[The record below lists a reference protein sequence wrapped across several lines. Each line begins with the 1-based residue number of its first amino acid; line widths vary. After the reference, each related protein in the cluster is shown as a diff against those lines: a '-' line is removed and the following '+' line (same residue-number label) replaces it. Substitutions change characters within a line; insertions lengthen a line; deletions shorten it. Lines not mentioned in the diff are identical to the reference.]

1 MTSTPTDTA
10 PPSTTPSSSAPTLR
24 DAFRQPRAVWAIAFA
39 ATVSFMGIGLVD
51 PILPA
56 ISEQLEATP
65 SQAMLL
71 FTSYLF
77 ITAIAMFFTSWFA
90 SAVGVKRTLLIGLAL
105 VVLFA
110 ALASGAGSVNEIIG
124 LRAGWGL
131 GNALF
136 ISTALAAIVGA
147 TAGPSGGAIILYET
161 ALGIGMALGPL
172 LGGLLGSVS
181 WRAPFAGTAVLMGI
195 GLLAIALLLQREAK
209 PAHVSPLAALKAL
222 GNPALRTLALT
233 AIFYN
238 FGFFTLLA
246 YSPFPLEAAA
256 AARGGEFGAM
266 GIGGVFFGWGV
277 ALAITSVF
285 VAPVLTRRL
294 GLIPTLLTT
303 LGLLA
308 VLMLALALVHTSMA
322 AMITL
327 IVIGGLLL
335 GIMNTALTE
344 TVMEATDLPR
354 GVASSA
360 YSGVRFLGGAI
371 APAVAGPLAAA
382 TTAGAPYL
390 LAALTLVLSMAMLV
404 IGRRHLAS
412 VGQHHSRRG
421 PGVAVGFPAGDV
433 VGPPPPPP
441 PDDRS
446 ARAPDPPDAPR
457 RAGPSHP
464 GHVGAGRTAR
474 TDPTPPAAGPA
485 FPSPRFASTM
495 VHVPKRL
502 FRAAKRNV
510 TGPVSP
516 APETRIA
523 ATPRPRIDQEAPC
536 RTPPPLPGST
546 APASAPC
553 RSSGPPPRWTRRAPG
568 SSTWASAPSTAP
580 TPPCTRP
587 GRSPRRRATGAS
599 SASRTALAASSIR
612 WPDRTGSTPCSSSPT
627 RAPARTSWT
636 CTAASA

>member
-1 MTSTPTDTA
+1 MTA
-10 PPSTTPSSSAPTLR
+10 PVRDATAPTTPASTAPTLR
-24 DAFRQPRAVWAIAFA
+24 EAFHQPKSVWAIAFA

-56 ISEQLEATP
+56 ISSQLDATP

-90 SAVGVKRTLLIGLAL
+90 SRIGVKRTLLVGMIL
-105 VVLFA
+105 VVVVA
-110 ALASGAGSVNEIIG
+110 ALCSFSGSVTEIIG

-147 TAGPSGGAIILYET
+147 TAGPSGGAIMLYET

-181 WRAPFAGTAVLMGI
+181 WRAPFAGTAVLMAI
-195 GLLAIALLLQREAK
+195 GFIAIMVLLKHEDR
-209 PAHVSPLAALKAL
+209 PAPVSPVAALKAL
-222 GNPALRTLALT
+222 SNPALRTLALT
-233 AIFYN
+233 AVLYN

-285 VAPVLTRRL
+285 VAPILTRRI
-294 GLIPTLLTT
+294 GLVPTLLGT
-303 LGLLA
+303 LGALA
-308 VLMLALALVHTSMA
+308 VLMLVLSLFHTSM
-322 AMITL
+322 TGLVVL

-354 GVASSA
+354 SVASSS
-360 YSGVRFLGGAI
+360 YSGVRFLGGAV

-390 LAALTLVLSMAMLV
+390 LATGTLVLAMLMLV
-404 IGRRHLAS
+404 LGRKHLAS
-412 VGQHHSRRG
+412 VGQHHLSD
-421 PGVAVGFPAGDV
+421 VEEAAAITAGDEV
-433 VGPPPPPP
+433 
-441 PDDRS
+441 
-446 ARAPDPPDAPR
+446 
-457 RAGPSHP
+457 
-464 GHVGAGRTAR
+464 
-474 TDPTPPAAGPA
+474 
-485 FPSPRFASTM
+485 
-495 VHVPKRL
+495 
-502 FRAAKRNV
+502 
-510 TGPVSP
+510 
-516 APETRIA
+516 
-523 ATPRPRIDQEAPC
+523 
-536 RTPPPLPGST
+536 
-546 APASAPC
+546 
-553 RSSGPPPRWTRRAPG
+553 
-568 SSTWASAPSTAP
+568 
-580 TPPCTRP
+580 
-587 GRSPRRRATGAS
+587 
-599 SASRTALAASSIR
+599 
-612 WPDRTGSTPCSSSPT
+612 
-627 RAPARTSWT
+627 
-636 CTAASA
+636 

>member
-1 MTSTPTDTA
+1 MTATQAPAPGASPTTTA
-10 PPSTTPSSSAPTLR
+10 SAPTLR
-24 DAFRQPRAVWAIAFA
+24 DAFHQPRAVWAIAFA

-56 ISEQLEATP
+56 ISVQLDASP

-77 ITAIAMFFTSWFA
+77 VTAIAMLFTSWLA
-90 SAVGVKRTLLIGLAL
+90 SLLGTKRTLLIGLAF
-105 VVLFA
+105 VVVFA
-110 ALASGAGSVNEIIG
+110 ALAAASGSVGEIIG

-195 GLLAIALLLQREAK
+195 GFLAIAVLLQREAK
-209 PAHVSPLAALKAL
+209 PANVSPLAALRAL
-222 GNPALRTLALT
+222 GNPALRTLALA

-238 FGFFTLLA
+238 LAFFTLLA

-256 AARGGEFGAM
+256 AARGTQFGAM
-266 GIGGVFFGWGV
+266 GIGEVFFGWGL

-285 VAPVLTRRL
+285 AAPVLTRRL

-303 LGLLA
+303 LVLLT
-308 VLMLALALVHTSMA
+308 VLMIALSLLHTSMTG
-322 AMITL
+322 MITL

-335 GIMNTALTE
+335 GVMNTALTE

-360 YSGVRFLGGAI
+360 YSGVRFLGGAV

-390 LAALTLVLSMAMLV
+390 LAAAALVVSIAMLL
-404 IGRRHLAS
+404 IGRRHLAAIGDQHHLTAAQEAEAIS
-412 VGQHHSRRG
+412 VG
-421 PGVAVGFPAGDV
+421 D
-433 VGPPPPPP
+433 
-441 PDDRS
+441 
-446 ARAPDPPDAPR
+446 
-457 RAGPSHP
+457 
-464 GHVGAGRTAR
+464 
-474 TDPTPPAAGPA
+474 
-485 FPSPRFASTM
+485 
-495 VHVPKRL
+495 
-502 FRAAKRNV
+502 
-510 TGPVSP
+510 
-516 APETRIA
+516 
-523 ATPRPRIDQEAPC
+523 EA
-536 RTPPPLPGST
+536 
-546 APASAPC
+546 
-553 RSSGPPPRWTRRAPG
+553 
-568 SSTWASAPSTAP
+568 
-580 TPPCTRP
+580 
-587 GRSPRRRATGAS
+587 
-599 SASRTALAASSIR
+599 
-612 WPDRTGSTPCSSSPT
+612 
-627 RAPARTSWT
+627 
-636 CTAASA
+636 